1 MTNYFDKFRSR
12 VRRQSE
18 PAVPLEPPLPPTT
31 SAFSDRAPSLS
42 TALLA
47 LPERPRRL
55 LIAMI
60 LEVKHKIHRARAVSL
75 GLLDQPT
82 RRLVHDQTLE
92 VAHRKLSGILADL
105 GLQDPLV
112 VPALL
117 PLLLLLALALAVQ
130 FAVAN
135 THDVVFVAPALL
147 LSFTYEDEDGGG
159 GGGASSQAPSS
170 PALSPA
176 LSPAALPAL
185 LPTLPTLLPPPPG
198 DEPLFAERFCTFTS
212 PNYLCTKIDLDTPI
226 PHTFAVMVELD
237 RRQRDVKPLEVDL
250 TLEVA
255 TCWPTSDGHSTIER
269 FLIGA
274 MRWRCL
280 FAQPDYFIS
289 YANSHSAGAAT
300 GAGSGSR
307 HALAAHEL
315 ALRLRPY
322 RLAPVRSS
330 AAGELPASERVGPAE
345 VAPLAEPGIYV
356 FLLPVL
362 LPPHMPALI
371 ATANGRLAHKLA
383 AKFSS
388 GGHVTTID
396 YPVLVARLP
405 PSNATS
411 VADKPIFVN
420 RVWNDLLHYFIT
432 FPKKYA
438 ALGLEHTIN
447 IKLIPMVKDV
457 IFKRIKINV
466 LERITYVSRDLTKE
480 YDYDGDDPSGFN
492 AMFPHR
498 TLNKTR
504 ERVVGLCEVKTK
516 LKRLT
521 TTTPPPFRNQV
532 VKCPDNNLLHLCYEP
547 ERKRLGAATGGVVAT
562 PLDINVALPF
572 PTLPLDAANIPGRQ
586 PAKEGITRALY
597 PDLNFRHI
605 QIHHRLQVCFRISKP
620 DASDGGRMHHY
631 EVVVDTPLILL
642 LAKCH
647 DDSMQLPCY
656 HEIDGVVDSSGI
668 SVRPFDPELLD
679 QPSEPLPTF
688 EEAVS
693 RTERSMLVFD
703 DEVPPTTSR
712 GPSPEALP
720 DLVELPT
727 PLDTPERTN
736 YFDVPPP
743 AAPSEV
749 PVPRPVFTEPQFNRP
764 PLAKPPSYAA
774 VDEAILPH
782 DGAGSLASEG
792 DHLDQGLDT
801 ALDTAL
807 TNNTLVLDTELT
819 LASNV
824 EDTDGKSLA
833 LGFFEQRLPLM
844 QHYSLETIARQPL

>member
-18 PAVPLEPPLPPTT
+18 PAVPSEPPLPPTT
-31 SAFSDRAPSLS
+31 SAFSDRAPSSS
-42 TALLA
+42 TASSA
-47 LPERPRRL
+47 SPERPRRSS
-55 LIAMI
+55 IAMI
-60 LEVKHKIHRARAVSL
+60 SEVKHKIHRARAVSL
-75 GLLDQPT
+75 GSSDQPT
-82 RRLVHDQTLE
+82 RRLVHDQTSE

-112 VPALL
+112 VSASS
-117 PLLLLLALALAVQ
+117 ASSSSASASAVQ

-135 THDVVFVAPALL
+135 THDVVFVAPASSS
-147 LSFTYEDEDGGG
+147 SFTYEDEDG

-176 LSPAALPAL
+176 ASPALSPTS
-185 LPTLPTLLPPPPG
+185 PTSSPPPPG
-198 DEPLFAERFCTFTS
+198 DEPSFAERFCTFTS
-212 PNYLCTKIDLDTPI
+212 PNYLCTKIDSDTPI

-250 TLEVA
+250 TSEVT

-269 FLIGA
+269 FSIGA
-274 MRWRCL
+274 LRWRCS

-289 YANSHSAGAAT
+289 YANSHSAAAT

-315 ALRLRPY
+315 ASRSRPY

-330 AAGELPASERVGPAE
+330 AAGESPASERVGPSE
-345 VAPLAEPGIYV
+345 VAPSAEPGIYV

-362 LPPHMPALI
+362 LPPHMPASI
-371 ATANGRLAHKLA
+371 ATANGHLAHKLA

-396 YPVLVARLP
+396 YPVSVARLP

-420 RVWNDLLHYFIT
+420 RVWNDSLHYFIT
-432 FPKKYA
+432 FPRKYA
-438 ALGLEHTIN
+438 ALGSEHTIN

-457 IFKRIKINV
+457 IIKRIKVNV

-492 AMFPHR
+492 AMFSHR
-498 TLNKTR
+498 TSNKTR

-516 LKRLT
+516 SKRST
-521 TTTPPPFRNQV
+521 TTTPQPFRNQV
-532 VKCPDNNLLHLCYEP
+532 VKCPDNNLLHSCYEP
-547 ERKRLGAATGGVVAT
+547 ERKRSGAATGGVVAT

-572 PTLPLDAANIPGRQ
+572 PTSPLDAANISGRQ

-597 PDLNFRHI
+597 PDSNFRHI

-642 LAKCH
+642 SAKCH

-668 SVRPFDPELLD
+668 SVRPFDPELLG

-693 RTERSMLVFD
+693 RTERSMSVFD
-703 DEVPPTTSR
+703 DEVPPSTSR

-720 DLVELPT
+720 DLIELPT

-774 VDEAILPH
+774 VDEAISPH

-792 DHLDQGLDT
+792 DHSDQGLDT
-801 ALDTAL
+801 ALDTAS
-807 TNNTLVLDTELT
+807 TNNTSVLDTEST
-819 LASNV
+819 SASNV

-833 LGFFEQRLPLM
+833 SGFFEQRLPLM
-844 QHYSLETIARQPL
+844 QHYSSDTIARQPS